1 MLMQKLLLT
10 GLLIFIKPNTTSQ
23 LAAGFVISAIFFVSH
38 VRVAAYV
45 REVED
50 DLQFCSMISITMTLF
65 GGILLKTDTQDEDE
79 YGSAVMTFLLLA
91 INAGVICLFVYQTY
105 KAVTEESGDSS
116 PSLLDKA
123 KQMLIDEV
131 MAEARRRAL
140 WAVEQ
145 LGYAKAEAEA
155 LEAQLLDLV
164 DNKIPVAMQTM
175 EDCEEVL
182 TNLRES
188 LSSASGAMAL
198 VEKLLEMARNVLGE
212 QEVVALMTPYTDA
225 MVTTFRHQFDAQSQV
240 LTLALT
246 LALTL
251 TLTLT

>member
-1 MLMQKLLLT
+1 MELGIEGIMGT
-10 GLLIFIKPNTTSQ
+10 YARSTT
-23 LAAGFVISAIFFVSH
+23 F
-38 VRVAAYV
+38 
-45 REVED
+45 
-50 DLQFCSMISITMTLF
+50 
-65 GGILLKTDTQDEDE
+65 
-79 YGSAVMTFLLLA
+79 
-91 INAGVICLFVYQTY
+91 
-105 KAVTEESGDSS
+105 
-116 PSLLDKA
+116 
-123 KQMLIDEV
+123 
-131 MAEARRRAL
+131 
-140 WAVEQ
+140 
-145 LGYAKAEAEA
+145 
-155 LEAQLLDLV
+155 
-164 DNKIPVAMQTM
+164 TM

-225 MVTTFRHQFDAQSQV
+225 MVTTFGHQFDAQSQV